1 MEEIIYTDSK
11 KYKTVNNNGLLTVYR
26 NDELW
31 MDKELIGN
39 KYVLSL
45 VHKILELEEKLNSF
59 QTTYKDEKI
68 SERVMEFL
76 K

>member
-1 MEEIIYTDSK
+1 
-11 KYKTVNNNGLLTVYR
+11 
-26 NDELW
+26 